1 MFERV
6 ITVTRK
12 TELQELVE
20 RFGTVPQARFYL
32 EHAGHDFARVQAA
45 HDTYMF
51 ALDKIRK
58 HVPGDRK
65 RHTIERAFV
74 PRYGFEAG
82 DLIVAV
88 GQDGLVSNTAKYLGG
103 QPLIGINPNPELYD
117 GVLLPFTTE
126 SARAGF
132 AAAFAGEAKIK
143 SVTMAEAKTSD
154 GQSLLAFNDLFI
166 GANSHISARYRITH
180 GERSEVQSSSG
191 IIVSTGAGSTGWM
204 RSVHTGALGVARA
217 VGGKT
222 APRQA
227 PAPLDWSARSLLY
240 AVREPFPSQATRTT
254 LIYGEVSRDAP
265 LAIASRMAG
274 YGIIFSDGVEAD
286 NVTFNSGADV
296 TISVAEKSARLVVG
310 P

>member
-12 TELQELVE
+12 SELQELVE

-51 ALDKIRK
+51 ALDEIRK
-58 HVPGDRK
+58 HVPGDLK
-65 RHTIERAFV
+65 RHTIDRAFV
-74 PRYGFEAG
+74 PRYGFEAQ

-88 GQDGLVSNTAKYLGG
+88 GQDGLVSNTAKYLDG
-103 QPLIGINPNPELYD
+103 QPLMGINPNPELYD
-117 GVLLPFTTE
+117 GVLLPFTAK
-126 SARAGF
+126 SAAAGF
-132 AAAFAGEAKIK
+132 RAAFAGKAAIK
-143 SVTMAEAKTSD
+143 PVTMAEAKTSD

-166 GANSHISARYRITH
+166 GANSHISARYRISH
-180 GERSEVQSSSG
+180 GGRSEVQSSSG

-204 RSVHTGALGVARA
+204 RSVHTGALGVTRA
-217 VGGKT
+217 VGGKAGA
-222 APRQA
+222 APQ
-227 PAPLDWSARSLLY
+227 PLDWSAQSLIY
-240 AVREPFPSQATRTT
+240 AVREPFPSQATRTS
-254 LIYGEVSRDAP
+254 LIYGEISSADP

-286 NVTFNSGADV
+286 NLVFNSGADV
-296 TISVAEKSARLVVG
+296 TISVAEKCARLVTAA
-310 P
+310 